1 MGMLATGPDG
11 VEAAFRVLP
20 QLSLDS
26 DPPLSPDHFPCRVLP
41 GRFSISPSWW
51 SWGWRGLSPP
61 RAPAQS
67 LHGSE
72 VLSSSL
78 TFCGAGT
85 CRATWQS
92 ETLVHEPP
100 SSQTSISPSQ
110 TEAYHCAGKP
120 NCIGTCLWE
129 HWLSGD
135 PNGKEFFK
143 SAEPSAVLLWTCPDT
158 PGHAGHL
165 WVCLGPS
172 SLATVC
178 GLNRWKPT
186 HAHFLQIIP
195 CL

>member
-1 MGMLATGPDG
+1 MKLLRLHSCHNDLSPVTQVPVLAVFPSVHRDG
-11 VEAAFRVLP
+11 VEVG
-20 QLSLDS
+20 
-26 DPPLSPDHFPCRVLP
+26 V
-41 GRFSISPSWW
+41 G
-51 SWGWRGLSPP
+51 WGGGLSPP

-110 TEAYHCAGKP
+110 TEAYHCAVKP

-143 SAEPSAVLLWTCPDT
+143 SAEPSAVLLWMCPDI
-158 PGHAGHL
+158 PGRAGHL

-178 GLNRWKPT
+178 GLNR
-186 HAHFLQIIP
+186 
-195 CL
+195 